1 MPSTKHQLPT
11 IINVFEQELVRTIKI
26 FRQIIQ
32 NSLHCNL
39 NFWEFILNKNI
50 FLNREIILVK
60 HFKGAPGLR
69 LFGIGPNFV
78 PCNGL
83 QQLKVLLDKD
93 TSWAKN
99 RTIKDLKQCLANSDV
114 IVSLWSYSTILGFGR
129 ALTDGTY
136 RSVLWDIVIDH
147 NHQGKG
153 YGKLIVNS
161 LLESKKIKQSEKV
174 YLMTSNQKEFYCQ
187 IGFKEVLT
195 QNLLTKKY

>member
-1 MPSTKHQLPT
+1 M
-11 IINVFEQELVRTIKI
+11 IR
-26 FRQIIQ
+26 
-32 NSLHCNL
+32 
-39 NFWEFILNKNI
+39 
-50 FLNREIILVK
+50 

-69 LFGIGPNFV
+69 LFGIGPNFL
-78 PCNGL
+78 PCRGL
-83 QQLKVLLDKD
+83 YKLKNLLNNN

-99 RTIKDLKQCLANSDV
+99 RTIQDLKHCLANSDV
-114 IVSLWSYSTILGFGR
+114 IVSLWSNNKILGFGR
-129 ALTDGTY
+129 GLSDGTY

-174 YLMTSNQKEFYCQ
+174 YLMTSNQKDFYCQ

-195 QNLLTKKY
+195 QNLLIKKY